1 MRIFA
6 LLLLPFLSIG
16 QNHEQAKEL
25 LNQVYETT
33 LALESQHITFTNTIE
48 VPSDGGM
55 KERSS
60 EGELFAIGEKVRV
73 KTNAFE
79 FLSNGTTAYLIYP
92 EDQEI
97 EVAASAEETSLSPA
111 DILKNYQ
118 SGYSYKMAGQA
129 TVNGNEIQYI
139 RLKPFSSEE
148 VKEILIGVNMNTMLL
163 DNYTQFG
170 TNGSNNIFLVKAYAI
185 NLPLDAEM
193 FNIYANEFEGFY
205 RL

>member
-6 LLLLPFLSIG
+6 LLLLPFLTFG
-16 QNHEQAKEL
+16 QNHEQAKEI

-48 VPSDGGM
+48 VPSNGGM
-55 KERSS
+55 KQRSS
-60 EGELFAIGEKVRV
+60 EGELFAIGENVRV

-97 EVAASAEETSLSPA
+97 EVAASDEETSLSPA

-129 TVNGNEIQYI
+129 LVNGHNIQYI
-139 RLKPFSSEE
+139 RLRPISSEE
-148 VKEILIGVNMNTMLL
+148 VKEILIGVNVKTMLL

-170 TNGSNNIFLVKAYAI
+170 TNGSNNIFSVKAYAI